1 VRRTTLSILVALA
14 PIAFASSAHADLRA
28 DAQRLARTWTAR
40 GARVEQLPPL
50 FLEGGRVR
58 SLPLDPYARSTATE
72 CTALVLLGE
81 RGAELTVYG
90 VEALLEARRRGEEPA
105 RDRGDDPRE
114 DDGKTR
120 STAGALVL
128 ERCGAARSELTRL
141 VVEMRSSRGA
151 VEALLVR
158 SNTRIGAVDDILPE
172 RAGGPPPPRGDVG
185 HPLEPGPVAARLER
199 AGRRAVAD
207 GARGRAQESVRAS
220 ARGEGSFTL
229 RLLDGCHRV
238 EIMAEVPTTL
248 PRRVT
253 DIDAE
258 VREGET
264 SRLLA
269 RDRAD
274 AADARLDFCLG
285 IPSPVEVSFVGASRA
300 VQVTALTSTWPISDA
315 VPLRWGPRARAGM
328 ASALS
333 RRRAPVDAGR
343 LLVQTLGVQGTT
355 TVPLAVEPGSCYLA
369 AVGLVRGETRGLRL
383 TARIG
388 GRVAR
393 DEVVERP
400 EGAAVSFCAEG
411 EDQATLE
418 IEARG
423 SSPWWVA
430 ATWALGAAPQPLE
443 ATPPAPGPAPQP
455 QGGARPSERP

>member
-14 PIAFASSAHADLRA
+14 SIALAPRAHADLRA
-28 DAQRLARTWTAR
+28 DAQRLARTWAAR
-40 GARVEQLPPL
+40 GARVERLPPL
-50 FLEGGRVR
+50 FLESGRVR
-58 SLPLDPYARSTATE
+58 SLPVDPYARSAATD

-90 VEALLEARRRGEEPA
+90 VEGLLEARRRGEDA
-105 RDRGDDPRE
+105 TRDRGDDARE
-114 DDGKTR
+114 DDGKVR
-120 STAGALVL
+120 STAGALMM
-128 ERCGAARSELTRL
+128 ERCGAARVELTRL
-141 VVEMRSSRGA
+141 VLEMRSSRGA

-158 SNTRIGAVDDILPE
+158 SGARIGSLEDILPE
-172 RAGGPPPPRGDVG
+172 RGGGPPPPRGDVG
-185 HPLEPGPVAARLER
+185 HPIEPGPVAARLER
-199 AGRRAVAD
+199 AGRRAAAD
-207 GARGRAQESVRAS
+207 GARGRAEESVRAS
-220 ARGEGSFTL
+220 ARGDGSLTL
-229 RLLDGCHRV
+229 RLLDGCHRL
-238 EIMAEVPTTL
+238 ELMAEVPSTL

-258 VREGET
+258 VRESET

-285 IPSPVEVSFVGASRA
+285 IPSPVEVTFVGASRA

-315 VPLRWGPRARAGM
+315 VPLRWGARARAGM

-343 LLVQTLGVQGTT
+343 LLLQTLGVQGTT
-355 TVPLAVEPGSCYLA
+355 TVPLVVEPGTCYLS
-369 AVGLVRGETRGLRL
+369 AVGVVRGETRGLRL

-388 GRVAR
+388 ERVAR

-400 EGAAVSFCAEG
+400 EGAAVAFCAED
-411 EDQATLE
+411 EEHATLE

-430 ATWALGAAPQPLE
+430 ATWAVGAAPQPLE
-443 ATPPAPGPAPQP
+443 SAPPAPGPPVQP
-455 QGGARPSERP
+455 QGGARPPERR